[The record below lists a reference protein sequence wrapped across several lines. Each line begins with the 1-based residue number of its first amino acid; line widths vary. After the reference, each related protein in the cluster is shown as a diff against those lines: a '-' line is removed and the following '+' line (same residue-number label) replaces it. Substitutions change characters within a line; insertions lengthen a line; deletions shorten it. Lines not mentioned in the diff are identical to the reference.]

1 MKKLLGIV
9 VPILFWSNPALA
21 NIYLVELGLGGS
33 GGIGAIFILFIILYG
48 AFFGSK
54 LAKAIIWGWVMFFV
68 TFWYVMSLY
77 QPDLNFIK
85 VMISFFVAFAV
96 LMLFMFIA
104 EREKKKEQEILTA
117 RHKFFL
123 KKVKKKK
130 KKKKKKK

>member
-9 VPILFWSNPALA
+9 FLGLLWCNPVLA
-21 NIYLVELGLGGS
+21 NIYLLELGLGGAGS
-33 GGIGAIFILFIILYG
+33 GLGGILVFLLILYG

-117 RHKFFL
+117 RHKYFL
-123 KKVKKKK
+123 KKAKKKRK
-130 KKKKKKK
+130 KNVKL